1 MKVYAFSHLN
11 NAIKDNTCF
20 RESAASLVSMSDEV
34 HIFIKKSI
42 DGTSRAFEESDILKI
57 HHYEMDNEL
66 NILQSL
72 REGCENIPDAWAIY
86 LEPDEVLHLEDVELL
101 QEDLKR
107 AAELHCEAISFRNLN
122 FITDP
127 HHIDISTKVPAHSIR
142 LFRLGSS
149 DFFNS
154 EAPQLDSKIYYSE
167 VKIYNYKNL
176 RKEKEGIETISSQKV
191 LNYLGSHP
199 PIMKRRVENWGGI
212 WNWID
217 SAKVYILG
225 ERRDFQDSFIN
236 KIKAKK
242 VIWAGSI
249 VDIPP
254 EDRPKAIII
263 RPTPFQKIFRRSNVP
278 SKMGDSKAHK
288 WDLEFILALK
298 LSEKGIGVS

>member
-20 RESAASLVSMSDEV
+20 RESAASLVSMSDSV

-42 DGTSRAFEESDILKI
+42 DGTSRAFEESDSLQI
-57 HHYEMDNEL
+57 HNYEMENEL
-66 NILQSL
+66 NILQTL
-72 REGCENIPDAWAIY
+72 REECENIPDAWAIY
-86 LEPDEVLHLEDVELL
+86 LEPDEVLHSEDIELL
-101 QEDLKR
+101 KEDLIR
-107 AAELHCEAISFRNLN
+107 ASELHCEAISFRNLN
-122 FITDP
+122 FTIDP
-127 HHIDISTKVPAHSIR
+127 HHIDISTKVSAHSIR

-149 DFFNS
+149 DFFNTEES
-154 EAPQLDSKIYYSE
+154 QSDSKIYYSE

-176 RKEKEGIETISSQKV
+176 RKEKEGIEFLPSKKV
-191 LNYLGSHP
+191 LKYLGSHP

-225 ERRDFQDSFIN
+225 ERRDFEDDFIK

-254 EDRPKAIII
+254 EERPKAIILK
-263 RPTPFQKIFRRSNVP
+263 PTPFQKIFRRSNVP
-278 SKMGDSKAHK
+278 NKMAESKAHK
-288 WDLEFILALK
+288 WNLEFILALK
-298 LSEKGIGVS
+298 LSEKGIGIS